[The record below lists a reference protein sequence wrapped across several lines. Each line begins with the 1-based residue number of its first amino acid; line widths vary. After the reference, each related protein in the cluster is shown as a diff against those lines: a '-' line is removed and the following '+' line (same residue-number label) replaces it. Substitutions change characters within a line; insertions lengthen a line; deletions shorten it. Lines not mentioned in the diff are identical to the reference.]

1 MLIELIAK
9 SFRSYAFTD
18 KRTTKSHVSNQ
29 EDYVK
34 LAVRSWIS
42 KWSFWLMK
50 ASISTHLPEIFTDS
64 DVEDE
69 NKETNI
75 IERDEEMDE
84 I

>member
-1 MLIELIAK
+1 
-9 SFRSYAFTD
+9 
-18 KRTTKSHVSNQ
+18 
-29 EDYVK
+29 
-34 LAVRSWIS
+34 
-42 KWSFWLMK
+42 MK

-64 DVEDE
+64 DVEGE